1 MTDVSHLHPTRVH
14 PIISQHLGH
23 FNAAAAWY
31 LEHHGQ
37 PSAERLAEIIDD
49 RDSAAV
55 KHMTGRDTVY
65 IQDRHEWW
73 DEFVSACQDL
83 MNEVLYPSREDNA

>member
-1 MTDVSHLHPTRVH
+1 MSHLHPTRVH
-14 PIISQHLGH
+14 PIVTKHLGR

-37 PSAERLAEIIDD
+37 PGAERLAEIIAE

-55 KHMTGRDTVY
+55 RFMTGRETCYVID
-65 IQDRHEWW
+65 QDDWW
-73 DEFVSACQDL
+73 PIMVQACQAL
-83 MNEVLYPSREDNA
+83 MDEVLYPSKFTQA